1 MKTRLARP
9 VPALAAL
16 AALALAACG
25 GSDKPA
31 AGGQP
36 ATAGSATQLTGAGA
50 TFPYPI
56 YSRWF
61 DSYNKAT
68 GIAINYQSI
77 GSGGGIRQFSEG
89 TVDFGAT
96 DGPMTDEQIAALQG
110 NVLHLPTVIGAV
122 VLTYNLPE
130 LSATPLVLDAAAVAD
145 IFLGRI
151 TRWDDARLAAL
162 NPGVTLPAR
171 DIVVVHRSD
180 GSGTTYVFADY
191 LSKVSADWEKQVG
204 RATSVNWPVGLGGK
218 GNEGVTQQVKQLE
231 GSIGYVE
238 LIYALSNQ
246 LQYATLKNRAGVE
259 VTPTLASASAAAAG
273 AEFAADTDFRVSITD
288 SPDPAAYPVASFTWL
303 LVKKDNP
310 DAGKARAIRDFL
322 RWMVSPEAQGIAQ
335 ELRYAPLPASVAELV
350 SARIGTL
357 TANGAAIPAE

>member
-1 MKTRLARP
+1 METRLARP

-16 AALALAACG
+16 AALVLAACG
-25 GSDKPA
+25 GSEKPA
-31 AGGQP
+31 ADGQP
-36 ATAGSATQLTGAGA
+36 ARPTTQLTGAGA
-50 TFPYPI
+50 TFPYPL

-61 DSYNKAT
+61 DAYNRAT
-68 GIAINYQSI
+68 GVAINYQSI

-130 LSATPLVLDAAAVAD
+130 LSATPLVLDGAAVAD

-151 TRWDDARLAAL
+151 TRWNDARIAAL

-171 DIVVVHRSD
+171 EIVVVHRSD
-180 GSGTTYVFADY
+180 GSGTTYVFVDY

-246 LQYATLKNRAGVE
+246 LQYATVKNRAGTE

-288 SPDPAAYPVASFTWL
+288 SPDPAAYPIASFTWL

-310 DAGKARAIRDFL
+310 DAGKARVIRDFL

-335 ELRYAPLPASVAELV
+335 ELRYAPLPPRVAELV
-350 SARIGTL
+350 SGRIGTL
-357 TANGAAIPAE
+357 TATGAAISAE